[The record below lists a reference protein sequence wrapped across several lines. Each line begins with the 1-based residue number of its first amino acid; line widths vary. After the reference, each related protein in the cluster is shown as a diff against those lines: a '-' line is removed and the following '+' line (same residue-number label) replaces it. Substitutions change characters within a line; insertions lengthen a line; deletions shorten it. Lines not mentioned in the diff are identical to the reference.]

1 DPCGSVPGGRLYRT
15 GDLVRYLPGGDIEF
29 LGRLDHQVKI
39 RGFRIE
45 LGEIEAALL
54 ALPGIREAVV
64 VARQDREGETRLV
77 GYVVGG
83 VVGELIGE
91 AAPGALRQ
99 ALRERLP
106 EHMVPS
112 AFVALAALPLTS
124 TGKVD
129 RKSLPA
135 PESQPTAE
143 SWLAPRTP
151 VEDVLAGI
159 WSEVLGLSAE
169 DRMGAGS
176 HFFELGEH
184 SLLATRVLSRLR
196 GVFGVETARRSGTVA
211 PAPPLVPVPR
221 DAPLPLSFA
230 QQRLWFIDQLEPGS
244 ALYNMPVALRVEGPL
259 DAQVLALCLTEIERR
274 HESLRTVFAVSE
286 GLRDGAPV
294 QVILPASP
302 FILPVVDLS
311 GLPESRREA
320 QALGLAGEEAG
331 RPFDLTRG
339 PLLRAVLLRLTGE
352 DHVA

>member
-1 DPCGSVPGGRLYRT
+1 VPIGRPSADNALYILDRAGRPVPFGIRGDLHVGGIGVARGYLNRPDLTAERFVPDPCGSVPGGRLYRT

-176 HFFELGEH
+176 HFFELGGH

-259 DAQVLALCLTEIERR
+259 DAQVLALCL
-274 HESLRTVFAVSE
+274 
-286 GLRDGAPV
+286 
-294 QVILPASP
+294 
-302 FILPVVDLS
+302 
-311 GLPESRREA
+311 
-320 QALGLAGEEAG
+320 
-331 RPFDLTRG
+331 
-339 PLLRAVLLRLTGE
+339 
-352 DHVA
+352 